1 MFKCYD
7 ILYNDASKTDY
18 LDDAAKSG
26 KNSWMTK
33 FLMYEVSAIEEIQ
46 NGINTNKFADAIQ
59 IKIQTKTQPL
69 TLASQTMN
77 FKNNWQCFYKATH
90 QSLWAADGICEKNRN
105 IVYLQKVENQM

>member
-77 FKNNWQCFYKATH
+77 FKNNW
-90 QSLWAADGICEKNRN
+90 
-105 IVYLQKVENQM
+105 